1 MNSAD
6 EVFILFAAILKK
18 MQKRTAS
25 CPTTISMNYAR
36 NIQTSTCC
44 GMVHSHIFGYERDTQ
59 STLDVEARQTSDE
72 VSDWVEHQHQITRRL
87 RIQFRTTKDMD
98 MRADAMARLHQQQ
111 TDPKVIAYIKEVEEE
126 AARGPRKDYTKAD
139 KARKE
144 ERKRV
149 RLVALA
155 N

>member
-1 MNSAD
+1 M
-6 EVFILFAAILKK
+6 
-18 MQKRTAS
+18 
-25 CPTTISMNYAR
+25 
-36 NIQTSTCC
+36 
-44 GMVHSHIFGYERDTQ
+44 
-59 STLDVEARQTSDE
+59 EARQTSDE

-155 N
+155 NWEIGHPKEKWQAATVNQGGSDAVELMRSETRDGNGILVHRGIIC